1 MSDYQARVDSRP
13 NGDEEPDPAAMKR
26 FEQFLSEGGLR
37 ITPSRQAVVE
47 VLAASSDVLSVEGI
61 CERARARGH
70 KVGLSTVYKTL
81 ALLKRGGLVDRQ
93 PHPLKGAP
101 AWGRARRGR
110 LIYLLCGNATEFRE
124 PELDRVA
131 ETVCFR
137 HRMKLVG
144 YASTVVGTC
153 AKCTPRLESRCL
165 ARKDPANEPFYSPG

>member
-13 NGDEEPDPAAMKR
+13 NGDEEPDPAALKR

-61 CERARARGH
+61 CERARARGY

-110 LIYLLCGNATEFRE
+110 LICLLCGNATEFRE

-137 HRMKLVG
+137 HRMNLVG
-144 YASTVVGTC
+144 YASTILGTC
-153 AKCTPRLESRCL
+153 TKCASR
-165 ARKDPANEPFYSPG
+165 S